1 MRQNFNKVQ
10 QIILLQSVTAC
21 CLQSAIS
28 IKPRANACN
37 NMQHCWTNIVVYS
50 DEHTTGQK
58 YPQFHANHWIR
69 RVERMRRCNIVG
81 CIVQTHATLL
91 CYASMIA
98 KQKKCWMLLHLKFDQ
113 FQTSCNNIQQVAT
126 TRNNMQHGVQTIAT
140 CCIEQCCMFLHNNVA
155 LVCTGL

>member
-1 MRQNFNKVQ
+1 MMLRSVFKRSQ
-10 QIILLQSVTAC
+10 QVPTLLCIQMNIQRIL
-21 CLQSAIS
+21 
-28 IKPRANACN
+28 
-37 NMQHCWTNIVVYS
+37 
-50 DEHTTGQK
+50 GQK

-98 KQKKCWMLLHLKFDQ
+98 KQKKCWMLHLKFDQ

-126 TRNNMQHGVQTIAT
+126 TCNMVCKRSQHVAS
-140 CCIEQCCMFLHNNVA
+140 NNVA
-155 LVCTGL
+155 CCCTTMLRSFARGFRVAFQILGCSQPLLFYRSL